1 MKQKK
6 TTPRPST
13 YERQVHDRSAQE
25 QHTKDMKDVF
35 DSLLDEM
42 AKEMDRGFMD
52 AGKTLAELFRAVATA
67 AAKLP
72 NLELHTDMI
81 TVCNDDS
88 NLTVIFTPDE
98 KKLPDLEDD
107 EVDEEDEEEGQLYDA
122 D

>member
-1 MKQKK
+1 MKQKRM
-6 TTPRPST
+6 TPRNPIH
-13 YERQVHDRSAQE
+13 ERQFHDRPEQE
-25 QHTKDMKDVF
+25 KHSKDMKAVF

-81 TVCNDDS
+81 TVYSEDND
-88 NLTVIFTPDE
+88 LTVIFSSDK
-98 KKLPDLEDD
+98 KKLSDLEDD
-107 EVDEEDEEEGQLYDA
+107 EADEEEEEEDRIYDA

>member
-1 MKQKK
+1 MK
-6 TTPRPST
+6 
-13 YERQVHDRSAQE
+13 A
-25 QHTKDMKDVF
+25 VF

-81 TVCNDDS
+81 TVYSEDKD
-88 NLTVIFTPDE
+88 LTGIFSSDE
-98 KKLPDLEDD
+98 KKLTDLEDD
-107 EVDEEDEEEGQLYDA
+107 EADEEEEEEGRIYDA